1 MICKCNFYI
10 IIIIFVIL
18 FETKLV
24 SDEKFEGLI
33 VSVDSEAITT
43 YDLSERIKIVLKS
56 LNLEDNI
63 KNRDSV
69 RDRVLE
75 LLILEKIKKIESQKF
90 NIVIS
95 DEELEQFIAKLYDFP
110 VDEYEKFKI
119 FLEQQNIDIDVIK
132 EQLKAELMW
141 KKFTRQK
148 FSSKITINKSEVDTL
163 ASNLINKV
171 GKVEYNYSE
180 ILFKNVI
187 ENDWKTT
194 KKRMNKVLSLL
205 ESKSSFDL
213 IAKNFD
219 ENISTTNLEKNRWV
233 LEDNLDENLKNVL
246 DKLDVGEVKSE
257 IKIKNGYKILKLNQK
272 RIFGLETFT
281 YSFIK
286 FSSFNRDLNDLRSKN
301 ITCDSKE
308 DNFNFEDISFV
319 TLENI
324 RANEISEIFRDELRK
339 TDVGFFTNVIE
350 ISGENNI
357 LLICDKLDKE
367 NQVVNR
373 EKIETK
379 IFSEK
384 FNQLSNT
391 YLTNLRKNI
400 NVKFFAK

>member
-1 MICKCNFYI
+1 MIYKCNFYI
-10 IIIIFVIL
+10 VIIILVIL
-18 FETKLV
+18 FETKLL

-163 ASNLINKV
+163 ASNLMNKV
-171 GKVEYNYSE
+171 GKVEYNFSE

-187 ENDWKTT
+187 ENDWENT

-213 IAKNFD
+213 IAKKFD

-257 IKIKNGYKILKLNQK
+257 IKIKNGYKVLKLNQT
-272 RIFGLETFT
+272 RTFGLEAFT

-286 FSSFNRDLNDLRSKN
+286 FSSFSRDLSNLKSEN
-301 ITCDSKE
+301 ITCDSVE
-308 DNFNFEDISFV
+308 DNFNYEDISFV

-324 RANEISEIFRDELRK
+324 RANEISEIFRDEIKK
-339 TDVGFFTNVIE
+339 TDIGLFTNVIE

-400 NVKFFAK
+400 NVKFFTK

>member
-1 MICKCNFYI
+1 MIYKCNFYI
-10 IIIIFVIL
+10 IIIIFIIL
-18 FETKLV
+18 FETKLL

-90 NIVIS
+90 NIEIS
-95 DEELEQFIAKLYDFP
+95 DEELEEFIAKLYDFP

-163 ASNLINKV
+163 ANNLMNKV

-187 ENDWKTT
+187 ENDWENT

-213 IAKNFD
+213 IAKKFD

-246 DKLDVGEVKSE
+246 DKLDVGEIKSE

-272 RIFGLETFT
+272 RILGL
-281 YSFIK
+281 K
-286 FSSFNRDLNDLRSKN
+286 HLH
-301 ITCDSKE
+301 
-308 DNFNFEDISFV
+308 
-319 TLENI
+319 
-324 RANEISEIFRDELRK
+324 
-339 TDVGFFTNVIE
+339 
-350 ISGENNI
+350 I
-357 LLICDKLDKE
+357 LL
-367 NQVVNR
+367 
-373 EKIETK
+373 
-379 IFSEK
+379 
-384 FNQLSNT
+384 
-391 YLTNLRKNI
+391 
-400 NVKFFAK
+400 

>member
-1 MICKCNFYI
+1 MIYKCNFYI

-33 VSVDSEAITT
+33 VSVDSEAVTT

-163 ASNLINKV
+163 ASNLMNKV
-171 GKVEYNYSE
+171 GKVEYNFSE

-187 ENDWKTT
+187 ENDWENT

-213 IAKNFD
+213 IAKKFD

-257 IKIKNGYKILKLNQK
+257 IKIKNGYKVLKLNQK
-272 RIFGLETFT
+272 RTFGLEAFT

-286 FSSFNRDLNDLRSKN
+286 FSSFSRDLSNLKSEN
-301 ITCDSKE
+301 ITCDSVE
-308 DNFNFEDISFV
+308 DNFNYEDISFV

-324 RANEISEIFRDELRK
+324 RANEISEIFRDEIKK
-339 TDVGFFTNVIE
+339 TDIGLFTNVIE
-350 ISGENNI
+350 ISGENNV

-400 NVKFFAK
+400 NVKFFTK

>member
-1 MICKCNFYI
+1 MIYKYNLFIFI
-10 IIIIFVIL
+10 ISFLLL
-18 FETKLV
+18 FETKLC

-90 NIVIS
+90 NIEIS
-95 DEELEQFIAKLYDFP
+95 DEELRKFISKLYDFP
-110 VDEYEKFKI
+110 IDEYEKFKI

-141 KKFTRQK
+141 KKFTRQR
-148 FSSKITINKSEVDTL
+148 FSSKITINKNEIETL
-163 ASNLINKV
+163 ANNLMNKV

-180 ILFKNVI
+180 ILFKNNK
-187 ENDWKTT
+187 ENDWGNT

-205 ESKSSFDL
+205 ESNSSFDL
-213 IAKNFD
+213 VAKKFD
-219 ENISTTNLEKNRWV
+219 ENISTTNPEKNRWV
-233 LEDNLDENLKNVL
+233 MEDNLDDNLKSVL
-246 DKLDVGEVKSE
+246 NKLDIGETKSN

-272 RIFGLETFT
+272 RIFGLEAFT

-286 FSSFNRDLNDLRSKN
+286 FSSFNRDLNELKSKN
-301 ITCDSKE
+301 ITCDSNE
-308 DNFNFEDISFV
+308 DQFNFEDISFV
-319 TLENI
+319 TVENI
-324 RANEISEIFRDELRK
+324 KANEISEIFHDELKK
-339 TDVGFFTNVIE
+339 TDKGLFTKIIE
-350 ISGENNI
+350 ISGENNT
-357 LLICDKLDKE
+357 LLVCDKFDKE

-400 NVKFFAK
+400 NVKFFTK

>member
-1 MICKCNFYI
+1 MIYKCNFYI
-10 IIIIFVIL
+10 IVIIFVII

-33 VSVDSEAITT
+33 VSVDSEAVTT

-95 DEELEQFIAKLYDFP
+95 DEELEEFIAKLYDFP

-148 FSSKITINKSEVDTL
+148 FSSKITINKNEVDTL
-163 ASNLINKV
+163 ASNLMNKV

-187 ENDWKTT
+187 ENDWKNT

-213 IAKNFD
+213 IAKKFD
-219 ENISTTNLEKNRWV
+219 ENISTTNLDKNRWV

-246 DKLDVGEVKSE
+246 DKLDVGEIKSE

-324 RANEISEIFRDELRK
+324 RANEISEVFRDEIKK
-339 TDVGFFTNVIE
+339 TNVGFFTNVIE
-350 ISGENNI
+350 TSGENNI

>member
-1 MICKCNFYI
+1 VIYKCNFYI
-10 IIIIFVIL
+10 IVIIFVII

-33 VSVDSEAITT
+33 VSVDSEAVTT

-95 DEELEQFIAKLYDFP
+95 DEELEEFIAKLYDFP

-148 FSSKITINKSEVDTL
+148 FSSKITINKNEVDTL
-163 ASNLINKV
+163 ASNLMNKV

-187 ENDWKTT
+187 ENDWKNT

-213 IAKNFD
+213 IAKKFD
-219 ENISTTNLEKNRWV
+219 ENISTTNLDKNRWV

-246 DKLDVGEVKSE
+246 DKLDVGEIKSE

-324 RANEISEIFRDELRK
+324 RANEISEVFRDEIKK
-339 TDVGFFTNVIE
+339 TNVGFFTNVIE
-350 ISGENNI
+350 TSGENNI

-400 NVKFFAK
+400 NVKFFTK

>member
-1 MICKCNFYI
+1 MIYKCNFYI
-10 IIIIFVIL
+10 VIIILVIL
-18 FETKLV
+18 FETKLL

-163 ASNLINKV
+163 ASNLMNKV
-171 GKVEYNYSE
+171 GKVEYNFSE

-187 ENDWKTT
+187 ENDWENT

-213 IAKNFD
+213 IAKKFD

-257 IKIKNGYKILKLNQK
+257 IKIKNGYKVLKLNQT
-272 RIFGLETFT
+272 RTFGLEAFT

-286 FSSFNRDLNDLRSKN
+286 FSSFSRDLSNLKSEN
-301 ITCDSKE
+301 ITCDSVE
-308 DNFNFEDISFV
+308 DNFNYEDISFV

-324 RANEISEIFRDELRK
+324 RANEISEIFRDEIKK
-339 TDVGFFTNVIE
+339 TDIGLFTNVIE

>member
-1 MICKCNFYI
+1 MIYKCNFYI

-33 VSVDSEAITT
+33 VSVDSEAVTT

-246 DKLDVGEVKSE
+246 DKLDVGEIKSE

>member
-1 MICKCNFYI
+1 MIYKYFIY
-10 IIIIFVIL
+10 VIL
-18 FETKLV
+18 FILLLETKLL

-43 YDLSERIKIVLKS
+43 YDLSERIKLVLKA

-75 LLILEKIKKIESQKF
+75 LLILEKIKKIESEKF
-90 NIVIS
+90 NIKIA
-95 DEELEQFIAKLYDFP
+95 DEELKGFISKMYGFP
-110 VDEYEKFKI
+110 VDEYEKFKN
-119 FLEQQNIDIDVIK
+119 FLEQENIDIDVIK
-132 EQLKAELMW
+132 EQLTAELMW

-163 ASNLINKV
+163 ANNLMNKV

-180 ILFKNVI
+180 ILFKNVK
-187 ENDWKTT
+187 ENDWENT
-194 KKRMNKVLSLL
+194 KKRMNRVLSLL

-213 IAKNFD
+213 VAKKFD
-219 ENISTTNLEKNRWV
+219 ENISTTNPERNRWV
-233 LEDNLDENLKNVL
+233 LVDNLDDNLRNVL
-246 DKLDVGEVKSE
+246 NKLDVGEIKSD
-257 IKIKNGYKILKLNQK
+257 IKIKNGYKILKLNEK
-272 RIFGLETFT
+272 RIFGLEAFT

-286 FSSFNRDLNDLRSKN
+286 FSSFNKDLNKLKSKN
-301 ITCDSKE
+301 ITCESNKDKF
-308 DNFNFEDISFV
+308 DLEDISFV
-319 TLENI
+319 LIENI
-324 RANEISEIFRDELRK
+324 KANELSEIFHDELKK
-339 TDVGFFTNVIE
+339 TDIGFFTDIIE

-357 LLICDKLDKE
+357 LLVCEKFDKE
-367 NQVVNR
+367 NQIVNL

-384 FNQLSNT
+384 FNQLANT

-400 NVKFFAK
+400 NVKFFTE

>member
-1 MICKCNFYI
+1 MIYRYF
-10 IIIIFVIL
+10 IFVIL
-18 FETKLV
+18 FILLLETKLL

-43 YDLSERIKIVLKS
+43 YDLSERIKLVLKA

-75 LLILEKIKKIESQKF
+75 LLILEKIKKIESEKF
-90 NIVIS
+90 NVEIT
-95 DEELEQFIAKLYDFP
+95 DEELKDIISKMYDFP
-110 VDEYEKFKI
+110 VDEYEKFKN
-119 FLEQQNIDIDVIK
+119 FLEQENIDIDVIK
-132 EQLKAELMW
+132 EQLSAELMW

-163 ASNLINKV
+163 ANNLMNKV

-180 ILFKNVI
+180 ILFKNVK
-187 ENDWKTT
+187 ENDWENT
-194 KKRMNKVLSLL
+194 KKRMNTVLSLL

-213 IAKNFD
+213 VAKKFD
-219 ENISTTNLEKNRWV
+219 ENISTTNPERNRWV
-233 LEDNLDENLKNVL
+233 LIDNLDDDLRNVL
-246 DKLDVGEVKSE
+246 NKLDVGEIKSD
-257 IKIKNGYKILKLNQK
+257 IKIKNGYKILKLNEK
-272 RIFGLETFT
+272 RIFGLEAFT

-286 FSSFNRDLNDLRSKN
+286 FSSFNRDLNELKSKN
-301 ITCDSKE
+301 ITCESNE
-308 DNFNFEDISFV
+308 DEFNLGDISFV
-319 TLENI
+319 SIENI
-324 RANEISEIFRDELRK
+324 QANELLEIFHDQLKK
-339 TDVGFFTNVIE
+339 TDIGFFTDIIE

-357 LLICDKLDKE
+357 LLVCDKFDKE
-367 NQVVNR
+367 NQIVNR

-384 FNQLSNT
+384 FNQLANT

-400 NVKFFAK
+400 NVKFFTE

>member
-1 MICKCNFYI
+1 MIYKCNFYI
-10 IIIIFVIL
+10 IIIIFIIL

-90 NIVIS
+90 NIEIS
-95 DEELEQFIAKLYDFP
+95 DEELEEFIAKLYDFP

-163 ASNLINKV
+163 ASNLMNKV

-187 ENDWKTT
+187 ENDWENT

-213 IAKNFD
+213 IAKKFD

-233 LEDNLDENLKNVL
+233 LEDNLDENLKNEL

-272 RIFGLETFT
+272 RTFGLEAFT

-301 ITCDSKE
+301 IKCDSKE
-308 DNFNFEDISFV
+308 DNLNFEDISFV

-324 RANEISEIFRDELRK
+324 RANEISEIFRDELKK
-339 TDVGFFTNVIE
+339 TDVGFFTNIIE
-350 ISGENNI
+350 VSGENNI

-400 NVKFFAK
+400 NVKFFTK

>member
-1 MICKCNFYI
+1 MIYKCNFYI
-10 IIIIFVIL
+10 VIIILVIL
-18 FETKLV
+18 FETKLL

-163 ASNLINKV
+163 ASNLMNKV

>member
-1 MICKCNFYI
+1 
-10 IIIIFVIL
+10 
-18 FETKLV
+18 
-24 SDEKFEGLI
+24 
-33 VSVDSEAITT
+33 
-43 YDLSERIKIVLKS
+43 
-56 LNLEDNI
+56 
-63 KNRDSV
+63 
-69 RDRVLE
+69 
-75 LLILEKIKKIESQKF
+75 
-90 NIVIS
+90 
-95 DEELEQFIAKLYDFP
+95 

-148 FSSKITINKSEVDTL
+148 FSSKITINKSEVDSL
-163 ASNLINKV
+163 ASNLMNKV
-171 GKVEYNYSE
+171 GKVEYNFSE

-187 ENDWKTT
+187 ENDWENT

-213 IAKNFD
+213 IAKKFD

-233 LEDNLDENLKNVL
+233 LEDNLEENLKNVL
-246 DKLDVGEVKSE
+246 DKLDVGEVKSG

-272 RIFGLETFT
+272 RTFGLETFT

-286 FSSFNRDLNDLRSKN
+286 FSSFSRDLINLRSKN
-301 ITCDSKE
+301 IKCDLTE
-308 DNFNFEDISFV
+308 DNFNYEDISFV
-319 TLENI
+319 ILENI
-324 RANEISEIFRDELRK
+324 RANEISEIFREEIKK
-339 TDVGFFTNVIE
+339 TDIGFFTNIIE
-350 ISGENNI
+350 ISGENNM

-400 NVKFFAK
+400 NVKFFTR

>member
-1 MICKCNFYI
+1 MIYKCNFYI
-10 IIIIFVIL
+10 IIIIFIIL
-18 FETKLV
+18 FETKLL

-56 LNLEDNI
+56 LKLEDNI

-75 LLILEKIKKIESQKF
+75 LLILEKIKRIESQKF
-90 NIVIS
+90 NIEIS
-95 DEELEQFIAKLYDFP
+95 DEELEEFIAKLYDFP

-163 ASNLINKV
+163 ASNLMNKV

-187 ENDWKTT
+187 ENDWENT

-213 IAKNFD
+213 IAKKFD

-233 LEDNLDENLKNVL
+233 LEDNLDENLKNEL

-272 RIFGLETFT
+272 RTFGLEAFT

-301 ITCDSKE
+301 IKCDSKE
-308 DNFNFEDISFV
+308 DNLNFEDISFV

-324 RANEISEIFRDELRK
+324 RANEISEIFRDELKK
-339 TDVGFFTNVIE
+339 TDVGFFTNIIE
-350 ISGENNI
+350 VSGENNI

-400 NVKFFAK
+400 NVKFFTK

>member
-1 MICKCNFYI
+1 MIYRYF
-10 IIIIFVIL
+10 IFVIL
-18 FETKLV
+18 FILLLETKLL

-43 YDLSERIKIVLKS
+43 YDLSERIKLVLKA

-75 LLILEKIKKIESQKF
+75 LLILEKIKKIESEKF
-90 NIVIS
+90 NVEIA
-95 DEELEQFIAKLYDFP
+95 DEELKDVISNVYGFP
-110 VDEYEKFKI
+110 LDEYEKFKN
-119 FLEQQNIDIDVIK
+119 FLELEKIDIDVIK
-132 EQLKAELMW
+132 EQLTAELMW

-163 ASNLINKV
+163 ANNLMNKV

-180 ILFKNVI
+180 ILFKNVK
-187 ENDWKTT
+187 ENDWENT

-213 IAKNFD
+213 VAKKFD
-219 ENISTTNLEKNRWV
+219 ENISTTNPERNRWV
-233 LEDNLDENLKNVL
+233 LVDNLDDDVRNVL
-246 DKLDVGEVKSE
+246 NKLDVGEIKSG
-257 IKIKNGYKILKLNQK
+257 IKTKNGYKILKLNEK
-272 RIFGLETFT
+272 RIFGLEAFT

-286 FSSFNRDLNDLRSKN
+286 FSSFNRDLNELKSKN
-301 ITCDSKE
+301 ITCESNE
-308 DNFNFEDISFV
+308 DEFNLEDISSV
-319 TLENI
+319 SIENI
-324 RANEISEIFRDELRK
+324 KANELLEIFHDELKK
-339 TDVGFFTNVIE
+339 TDIGFFTDIFE

-357 LLICDKLDKE
+357 LLVCDKFDKE
-367 NQVVNR
+367 NQIVNR

-384 FNQLSNT
+384 FNQLANT

-400 NVKFFAK
+400 NVKFFTE

>member
-1 MICKCNFYI
+1 M
-10 IIIIFVIL
+10 
-18 FETKLV
+18 
-24 SDEKFEGLI
+24 
-33 VSVDSEAITT
+33 
-43 YDLSERIKIVLKS
+43 
-56 LNLEDNI
+56 
-63 KNRDSV
+63 
-69 RDRVLE
+69 
-75 LLILEKIKKIESQKF
+75 
-90 NIVIS
+90 
-95 DEELEQFIAKLYDFP
+95 
-110 VDEYEKFKI
+110 
-119 FLEQQNIDIDVIK
+119 
-132 EQLKAELMW
+132 
-141 KKFTRQK
+141 
-148 FSSKITINKSEVDTL
+148 
-163 ASNLINKV
+163 
-171 GKVEYNYSE
+171 
-180 ILFKNVI
+180 
-187 ENDWKTT
+187 
-194 KKRMNKVLSLL
+194 
-205 ESKSSFDL
+205 

>member
-1 MICKCNFYI
+1 MIYKCNFYI

-33 VSVDSEAITT
+33 VSVDSEAVTT

>member
-1 MICKCNFYI
+1 MIYKCNFYI

-33 VSVDSEAITT
+33 VSVDSEAVTT

-90 NIVIS
+90 NIEIS
-95 DEELEQFIAKLYDFP
+95 DEELEEFIAKLYDFP

>member
-1 MICKCNFYI
+1 MIYKYF
-10 IIIIFVIL
+10 IFVIL
-18 FETKLV
+18 FILLLETKLL

-43 YDLSERIKIVLKS
+43 YDLSERIKLVLKA

-75 LLILEKIKKIESQKF
+75 LLILDFRKNKKIESEKF
-90 NIVIS
+90 NVKITDDELKNVIS
-95 DEELEQFIAKLYDFP
+95 KMYDFP
-110 VDEYEKFKI
+110 VDEYEKFKN
-119 FLEQQNIDIDVIK
+119 FLEQENIDIDVIK
-132 EQLKAELMW
+132 EQLSAELMW

-163 ASNLINKV
+163 ANNLMNKV

-180 ILFKNVI
+180 ILFKNVK
-187 ENDWKTT
+187 ENDWENT
-194 KKRMNKVLSLL
+194 KKRMNTVLSLL

-213 IAKNFD
+213 VAKKFD
-219 ENISTTNLEKNRWV
+219 ENISTTNPERNRWV
-233 LEDNLDENLKNVL
+233 LVDNLDDDLRNVL
-246 DKLDVGEVKSE
+246 NQLDVGEIKSD
-257 IKIKNGYKILKLNQK
+257 IKIKNGYKILKLNEK
-272 RIFGLETFT
+272 RIFGLEAFT

-286 FSSFNRDLNDLRSKN
+286 FSSFNRDLNELKSKN
-301 ITCDSKE
+301 ITCESNE
-308 DNFNFEDISFV
+308 DEFNLEDISFV
-319 TLENI
+319 SIENI
-324 RANEISEIFRDELRK
+324 KANELLEIFHDELKK
-339 TDVGFFTNVIE
+339 TDIGFFTDIIE

-357 LLICDKLDKE
+357 LLVCDKFDKE
-367 NQVVNR
+367 NQIVNR

-384 FNQLSNT
+384 FNQLANT

-400 NVKFFAK
+400 NVKFFTE

>member
-1 MICKCNFYI
+1 MIYKYF
-10 IIIIFVIL
+10 IFVIL
-18 FETKLV
+18 FILLLETKLL

-43 YDLSERIKIVLKS
+43 YDLSERIKLVLKA

-75 LLILEKIKKIESQKF
+75 LLILEKIKKIESEKF
-90 NIVIS
+90 NVEIA
-95 DEELEQFIAKLYDFP
+95 DEELKDVISKMYGFP
-110 VDEYEKFKI
+110 VDEYEKFKN
-119 FLEQQNIDIDVIK
+119 FLEQENIDIDVIK
-132 EQLKAELMW
+132 EQLSAELMW

-163 ASNLINKV
+163 ANNLMNKV

-180 ILFKNVI
+180 ILFKNI
-187 ENDWKTT
+187 KENDWENT

-213 IAKNFD
+213 VAKKFD
-219 ENISTTNLEKNRWV
+219 ENISTTNPERNRWV
-233 LEDNLDENLKNVL
+233 LIDNLDDDLRNVL
-246 DKLDVGEVKSE
+246 NKLDVGEIKSD
-257 IKIKNGYKILKLNQK
+257 IKIKNGYKILKLNEK
-272 RIFGLETFT
+272 RIFGLEAFT

-286 FSSFNRDLNDLRSKN
+286 FSSFNRDLNELKSKN
-301 ITCDSKE
+301 ITCESNE
-308 DNFNFEDISFV
+308 DEFNLEDISFV
-319 TLENI
+319 SIENI
-324 RANEISEIFRDELRK
+324 KANELLEIFHDELKK
-339 TDVGFFTNVIE
+339 TDIGFFTDIIE

-357 LLICDKLDKE
+357 LLVCDKFDKE
-367 NQVVNR
+367 NQIVNR

-384 FNQLSNT
+384 FNQLANT

-400 NVKFFAK
+400 NVKFFTE

>member
-1 MICKCNFYI
+1 MIYRYF
-10 IIIIFVIL
+10 IFVIL
-18 FETKLV
+18 FILLLETKLL

-43 YDLSERIKIVLKS
+43 YDLSERIKLVLKA
-56 LNLEDNI
+56 LNIEDNI

-75 LLILEKIKKIESQKF
+75 LLILEKIKKIESEKF
-90 NIVIS
+90 NVEIT
-95 DEELEQFIAKLYDFP
+95 DEELKDFISKMYDFP
-110 VDEYEKFKI
+110 VDEYEKFKN
-119 FLEQQNIDIDVIK
+119 FLEQENIDIDVIK
-132 EQLKAELMW
+132 EQLSAELMW

-163 ASNLINKV
+163 ANNLMNKV

-180 ILFKNVI
+180 ILFKNVK
-187 ENDWKTT
+187 ENDWENT

-213 IAKNFD
+213 VAKKFD
-219 ENISTTNLEKNRWV
+219 ENISTTNPERNRWV
-233 LEDNLDENLKNVL
+233 LADNLDDDLRNVL
-246 DKLDVGEVKSE
+246 TKLDVGEIKSD
-257 IKIKNGYKILKLNQK
+257 IKIKNGYKILKLNEK
-272 RIFGLETFT
+272 RIFGLEAFT

-286 FSSFNRDLNDLRSKN
+286 FSSFNRDLNELKSKN
-301 ITCDSKE
+301 ITCESKE
-308 DNFNFEDISFV
+308 DEFNLEDISFV
-319 TLENI
+319 SIENI
-324 RANEISEIFRDELRK
+324 KANELLEIFHDELKK
-339 TDVGFFTNVIE
+339 TDIGFFTDIIE

-357 LLICDKLDKE
+357 LLVCDKFDKE
-367 NQVVNR
+367 NQIVNR

-384 FNQLSNT
+384 FNQLANT

-400 NVKFFAK
+400 NVKFFTE